1 MFSHRTET
9 QQRRTE
15 TQQQMKSQLRINAVV
30 LSPELL
36 THFADLLLEF
46 VGLFLASLQLLV
58 QLVPFIFMLH
68 CQLCLNH
75 PCCQ

>member
-9 QQRRTE
+9 RQRK
-15 TQQQMKSQLRINAVV
+15 KSQLRINAVV
-30 LSPELL
+30 LLPELL
-36 THFADLLLEF
+36 THFDDLLLKF
-46 VGLFLASLQLLV
+46 VSLFLASLQLLV